1 MINMLITAL
10 EELDEEY
17 TKKMIKRCISSNI
30 PYEDIWRALNQG
42 LKRVGD
48 KYESGEYTITDL
60 MVAGIIFKDVSDM
73 LPILD
78 ATSIDTYNLGKK
90 IILGTVEG
98 DIHDIGKSIFKGAM
112 EASGFSVIDLGVNVK
127 ADVFVDSA
135 LKFGAPI
142 VGISAVLTDSI
153 IYVKETIDAFEK
165 AGIRDK
171 IKIILGGCIA
181 NKTVSNFVRA
191 DAFTKN
197 AIKGVEICKEW
208 VQNR

>member
-1 MINMLITAL
+1 MISMLITAL

-30 PYEDIWRALNQG
+30 PYESIWRALNQG

-73 LPILD
+73 LPIPD
-78 ATSIDTYNLGKK
+78 AASVDIGNLGKK
-90 IILGTVEG
+90 VVLGTVEG

-127 ADVFVDSA
+127 AEVFVDSV

-171 IKIILGGCIA
+171 IRIILGGCIA
-181 NKTVSNFVRA
+181 NKTVGDFVGA

-197 AIKGVEICKEW
+197 AIKGVEICREW
-208 VQNR
+208 VQNQ

>member
-10 EELDEEY
+10 EDLDEEY
-17 TKKMIKRCISSNI
+17 TKKMIKKCISSNI
-30 PYEDIWRALNQG
+30 PYESIWRALNQG

-73 LPILD
+73 LPIPD
-78 ATSIDTYNLGKK
+78 AASVDICNLGKK
-90 IILGTVEG
+90 VVLGTVEG

-127 ADVFVDSA
+127 ADVFVDSV

-153 IYVKETIDAFEK
+153 IYVKETVDAFEK

-181 NKTVSNFVRA
+181 NKTVSNFVGA

-197 AIKGVEICKEW
+197 AIKGVDICREW
-208 VQNR
+208 VQNQ